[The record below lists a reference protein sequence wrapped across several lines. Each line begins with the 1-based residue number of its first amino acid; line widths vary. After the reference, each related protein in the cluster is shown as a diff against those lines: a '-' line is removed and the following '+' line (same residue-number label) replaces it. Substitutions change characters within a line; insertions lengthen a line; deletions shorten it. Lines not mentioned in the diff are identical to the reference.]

1 MDMKL
6 QSFPRVLIFLFLYEI
21 PIYQGGEKRGF
32 FKSPYFSSKLA
43 AAETFE
49 TLSSSAVA
57 AAFCSIYMYRVII
70 ARRSME
76 GDKVV
81 T

>member
-1 MDMKL
+1 MK
-6 QSFPRVLIFLFLYEI
+6 FPSIKE
-21 PIYQGGEKRGF
+21 GGKGGF